1 MPTINQSVNAMQ
13 QSGDPYSVKA
23 GITDKGLQT
32 KEVTGDRE
40 SGNFADP
47 KEQEMAQEEFLFL
60 LTEQLKHQD
69 PMDPMDN
76 RDFVTQLAQF
86 TELENSTNV
95 KNSMD
100 DMRSSLENSL
110 DIQNNTAQSMS
121 NASAVSLVGREVRLM
136 QDSFSWEG
144 NSNQPFRVQMGNRS
158 SVTVEILDSDDEV
171 IDEVTVDGKDDTN
184 AGTFTWDGVTQE
196 GEKAEF
202 GEYKLRVRENA
213 ESSDELYCFVQDV
226 VKGLR
231 YTDSGA
237 MLNVDNREISVGNII
252 EVEPGGFDKDTGT
265 GGFETITMGQA
276 LNLVGKNI
284 RTTANPRYTPSH
296 GEKEVTYNVEL
307 NGDPGARVIV
317 KDADGVIV
325 QNREVSKSGEVTLP
339 LTGSPDQD
347 YSVSIEDSEN
357 AYFYMDSE
365 VTGVKSTDS
374 GIQLNA
380 GGRLVDLRDII
391 ELSSTS

>member
-1 MPTINQSVNAMQ
+1 MPTINQSVNAMR

-23 GITDKGLQT
+23 GITDSGLRT
-32 KEVTGDRE
+32 TEITGDRE
-40 SGNFADP
+40 TGNFVDP
-47 KEQEMAQEEFLFL
+47 AERKLAQDEFLFL

-86 TELENSTNV
+86 SQLENSTNV

-110 DIQNNTAQSMS
+110 EIQNNTAQSMS

-144 NSNQPFRVQMGNRS
+144 NSDQPFRVQMGNRS
-158 SVTVEILDSDDEV
+158 SVTVEIIDHNDEV
-171 IDEVTVDGKDDTN
+171 IDEVTVNEKDDTN
-184 AGTFTWDGVTQE
+184 AGTFTWNGITPE

-202 GEYKLRVRENA
+202 GSYKLRVRENA

-231 YTDSGA
+231 YTKSGA
-237 MLNVDNREISVGNII
+237 MLNVANREISVGNII

-265 GGFETITMGQA
+265 GGFESITMGQA

-284 RTTANPRYTPSH
+284 RTTTTPRYTPSH
-296 GEKEVTYNVEL
+296 GETEVTYNVEL
-307 NGDPGARVIV
+307 NGDSGARVIV
-317 KDADGVIV
+317 KDAEGVIV
-325 QNREVSKSGEVTLP
+325 QNREVSESGEITLP

-347 YSVSIEDSEN
+347 YSVSIQGSDN

-380 GGRLVDLRDII
+380 GGRMVDLRDII